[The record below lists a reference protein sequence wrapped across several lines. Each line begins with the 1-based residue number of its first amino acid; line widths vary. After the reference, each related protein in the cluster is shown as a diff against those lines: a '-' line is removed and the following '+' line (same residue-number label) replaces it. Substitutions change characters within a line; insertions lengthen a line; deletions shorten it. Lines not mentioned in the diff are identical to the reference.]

1 MPNKIGERIK
11 LKREELGVS
20 QAELAKLCGW
30 PTASRLGNY
39 ESGSR
44 RVSAE
49 DAATLA
55 EVLKVTPSYLLF
67 GDAGSVIYNDFEYP
81 VFSSTYLLSRSDPT
95 LTTGSLE
102 SMPSTVKAGEKAFW
116 FEVIGHS
123 MTSPLGM
130 KPSFPEGMMILCDP
144 DKDPSPGDFCLV
156 ELKQENEITFK
167 KFSKEDGKVW
177 LEPLNTASRYQTIP
191 LNESIIIIGKIL
203 AASWSPKFFK

>member
-11 LKREELGVS
+11 LKREALGFS

-44 RVSAE
+44 RVNAE

-55 EVLKVTPSYLLF
+55 EILKVTPSYLLF
-67 GDAGSVIYNDFEYP
+67 GDAGTVVYNDFEYP
-81 VFSSTYLLSRSDPT
+81 IISSEQLLGRTNTPLNFDSM
-95 LTTGSLE
+95 E
-102 SMPSTVKAGEKAFW
+102 QMPSTVKAGENAFW

-130 KPSFPEGMMILCDP
+130 KPSFPEGMMVLCDP
-144 DKDPSPGDFCLV
+144 EQSPFPGDFCLV
-156 ELKQENEITFK
+156 ELTQENEVVFK

-177 LEPLNTASRYQTIP
+177 LEPLSTSLRYQTMP
-191 LNESIIIIGKIL
+191 LSDSMKIIGKIL
-203 AASWSPKFFK
+203 AASWPPKMFK